1 MLSLIIGAGILG
13 VIIAIMEQGEFPGW
27 GKMVICA
34 LAAGVPSF
42 ILTKVLPPTIPF
54 LILSTLV
61 GAASATVAIMI
72 TTGMPI
78 KRAAIA
84 SGIYFVIQ
92 LGIGIGFVLAF
103 SK

>member
-1 MLSLIIGAGILG
+1 MLSLIIGAGVLG
-13 VIIAIMEQGEFPGW
+13 IIIAVMEQGEFPGW

-34 LAAGVPSF
+34 LAASVPTF
-42 ILTKVLPPTIPF
+42 ILTKVLPPEIPF

-61 GAASATVAIMI
+61 GAICATVAIMF

-92 LGIGIGFVLAF
+92 MAIGIGFVMAF